1 MTEKET
7 LMSIKKSIFPAF
19 PVQKSKLTDFEKG
32 HYEGL
37 LAVLGYIN
45 DMLEQIE
52 GGSRWIKNKDWL
64 NS

>member
-7 LMSIKKSIFPAF
+7 LMSIKTRIFPAF
-19 PVQKSKLTDFEKG
+19 PVQKSTLTDFEKG

-37 LAVLGYIN
+37 LVVLGYIN

-52 GGSRWIKNKDWL
+52 GEG
-64 NS
+64 